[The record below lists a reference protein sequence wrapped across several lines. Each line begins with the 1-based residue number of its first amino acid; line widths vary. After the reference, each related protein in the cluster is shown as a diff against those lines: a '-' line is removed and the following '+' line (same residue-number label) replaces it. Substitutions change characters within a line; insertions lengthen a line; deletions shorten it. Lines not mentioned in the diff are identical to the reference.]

1 MKQILIHNATVVN
14 EGQST
19 QQSILIEEGIIK
31 SILPVG
37 NKEEVEVEHCID
49 ATGLYLLPGVIDDHV
64 HFRDPGLTQKGDI
77 TSESK
82 AAVAGGVT
90 SIMDMPNTSPQT
102 TTITALEEKF
112 KLMGE
117 KCLVNYSAYFG
128 ATNQNIDQ
136 LPLLDSKSVC
146 GVKVFMGASTGN
158 MLVDRIQV
166 LQQIFE
172 NSPLLIATHCEN
184 QDSIRKNTT
193 LYKDQY
199 NGAEDLPI
207 KYHPLIR
214 SEEACYQSSELAV
227 KLAKES
233 GARLHLLH
241 LSTAKELNLL
251 EQKPL
256 REKQITAEVCIGHLL
271 FSDDDY
277 ENMGTKIKCNPS
289 IKTKEDRKALRI
301 GVVNGLIDVI
311 ATDHA
316 PHLPKDKEGGAL
328 KAASGIPTIQFSLVS
343 MLELSDENHFSI
355 ETVVEK
361 MCHAPATIYNINNR
375 GFIREGYHADLVLIK
390 PNSPWTVKNEDIQS
404 SCKWSPFEGKTW
416 NWQIINTFINGSLVY
431 NQGEINEDSR
441 GQQIKFK

>member
-14 EGQST
+14 EGKST
-19 QQSILIEEGIIK
+19 QQSILIEGGIIK
-31 SILPVG
+31 SILPVR
-37 NKEEVEVEHCID
+37 NKEEIKVENSID

-77 TSESK
+77 TSESR
-82 AAVAGGVT
+82 AAAAGGVT

-102 TTITALEEKF
+102 TTIKALEEKF
-112 KLMGE
+112 KLMEE

-136 LPLLDSKSVC
+136 LALLDSKSVC

-172 NSPLLIATHCEN
+172 KSPLLIATHCEN
-184 QDSIRKNTT
+184 QDSIRKNTA
-193 LYKDQY
+193 LYKDKN
-199 NGAEDLPI
+199 NGAEDLPL

-256 REKQITAEVCIGHLL
+256 TEKQITAEVCVGHLL
-271 FSDDDY
+271 FCDDDY

-289 IKTKEDRKALRI
+289 IKTKGDREALRK
-301 GVVNGLIDVI
+301 GVENGLIDVI

-328 KAASGIPTIQFSLVS
+328 KAASGIPTIQFSLLS
-343 MLELSDENHFSI
+343 MLELCNEKHFTI
-355 ETVVEK
+355 ETVVDK
-361 MCHAPATIYNINNR
+361 MCHAPASIYNINNR
-375 GFIREGYHADLVLIK
+375 GYIREGYQADLVLVK
-390 PNSPWTVKNEDIQS
+390 PNSPWTVKSEDIQS
-404 SCKWSPFEGKTW
+404 SCKWSPFEGKIW
-416 NWQIINTFINGSLVY
+416 NWQIVNTFINGSLVY
-431 NQGEINEDSR
+431 NQGEINENSR